1 MPRIAIWT
9 FLTLTLVCTG
19 SPCLGQTPQA
29 TTKQGNP
36 PKLVVAITVDQM
48 RADYLTRYL
57 EGFGDGG
64 FHRFFE
70 EGFTAMDHHFSYA
83 PTYTGPGHASIATG
97 TTPAVHG
104 IIGNNFYSRDQGA
117 RVYCVGD
124 STASTVG
131 MPNQIGHP
139 SGQMSPNN
147 MKASTWPDELKL
159 HFSRRDGNLAKVIG
173 ASMKDRGAI
182 LPAGHAAD
190 AAYWVSSGNFIT
202 SNHYMNSLPKWVSE
216 FNNSNAVQDLL
227 NKGWSTFNEKESY
240 QRSLQDN
247 NPYEGTWNGSER
259 PVFPYNLSDLSEDNG
274 GDDIIKGTPAGN
286 TLLVDFGL
294 AAIINE
300 GLGQDDITDVLALSF
315 SSTDYVGHKF
325 GAHAIETE
333 DTYRRLDR
341 ELARLLEALDQNVG
355 KGQWMAFLTADHGAV
370 TVPGL
375 EKSRGLPVDYWNPE
389 PMKAKVDSALE
400 KKFGR
405 TDLVLAYDNDQ
416 FFLDRPL
423 LTQEGLEADVIA
435 RFISRIAETAPEIQR
450 TLTAEDLRSAS
461 FFEGAE
467 ANVQRGWNAKASG
480 DVMVMLKP
488 GFLEYSRTG
497 TSHGSPYAYDT
508 HVPFLIMGP
517 GVPEGKRTY
526 ARSEIRDIAPTLSAL
541 LGFPR
546 PSGCTGKPIQ
556 ALFQE

>member
-1 MPRIAIWT
+1 
-9 FLTLTLVCTG
+9 
-19 SPCLGQTPQA
+19 
-29 TTKQGNP
+29 
-36 PKLVVAITVDQM
+36 M

-147 MKASTWPDELKL
+147 LTASTWPDELKL

-259 PVFPYNLSDLSEDNG
+259 PVFPYDLSDLSEDNG

-423 LTQEGLEADVIA
+423 LTQEGLDADVVA